1 MPRLAHVAATFAIVL
16 MAYWAYAVVAVPL
29 IEPAAEPIARRVGPD
44 PRPSESAKTL
54 RRWEALFPPGAW
66 ELKDPK
72 VLTMDQVQLVFQ
84 EYQNLGHGRVR
95 IHPFTIIFT
104 PDNAEEAADTEA
116 RTIVLE
122 APDGAVCRFDGAF
135 DPSKFKMGQFLGGE
149 LPGTVTIRSRGKS
162 PDGQDSLLVTTRNVH
177 MDKLDV
183 TTSEAVDFRFG
194 PHFGRG
200 RQMHMRMMPSQG
212 GHTNQ
217 AGTNI
222 GGLEYFEVRSVERLH
237 LDRSKPK
244 AATPPKP
251 APGGPPAPSATAAA
265 ARGPTGL
272 DPAGMAGM
280 PLEITCRGPF
290 RFNVVQQRA
299 TFEDQVEVLQVHPT
313 PPNDRLT
320 CNLLIV
326 SFTKRAGRSGP
337 FDLEP
342 QRIEANGTP
351 AVLVAPAEN
360 VYAAG
365 QQMQYDLQ
373 GKWISLS
380 DGREVVLRRGGDEI
394 HARSVRY
401 ESAEPGRLGRVEAQG
416 PGWLRRQ
423 MAERADQQL
432 EARWGDRLRV
442 QPQQGEQVISLT
454 GGAELRFQAIN
465 QLRADEIHFWLLESP
480 QPPPRQ
486 SKLQPDR
493 MLARGRVK
501 LDSPQFSAVVDQL
514 ETWFKPAPAAAVPAA
529 SPLPA
534 AGAAPA
540 RPGENVAAR
549 QTGGAPPPRQQHM
562 EITGRL
568 MRAEVLLSADGK
580 KADLSALT
588 VEDNVRLVETKTALA
603 GQQPLLLT
611 GDWLKIRDANG
622 PDGTVRV
629 LGRPAHFE
637 GRGLSLTGSNLNLD
651 RGDNHFWIDGPGRM
665 ERLVDRDLER
675 RPLEKPVNLQVDWQ
689 HKMDFDGRKAVFR
702 HAVVAS
708 DPTHRLRTEV
718 MEAQLQQPI
727 RFADAKMDKTDG
739 QIEEIYCHGGVFME
753 SYSLDDRGQQ
763 LSQQRM
769 EVPWMRVNAISGAL
783 LAGGPGWV
791 VSVRRGAADLLA
803 SAAGTGAGAPPGA
816 APAVGTAHGKTA
828 AKPPSDQLGCVHVRF
843 QGGITGD
850 IRHEATFHDQVRAAY
865 APVDSWTASLDTE
878 NVEALGPNGALLHCD
893 ELSAD
898 NLAAPASKTPGLEF
912 VAAGNAVLEGGGD
925 QFTARAARITYD
937 QKKDLMILEGDGR
950 TDAELYRQLAP
961 GARASKAA
969 ARKIFYWPK
978 TKRSYVDGARTL
990 EFNQS
995 PGDRSSNNRKSL
1007 PLPGTPGISGR

>member
-16 MAYWAYAVVAVPL
+16 MAYWAYAVMAVPL
-29 IEPAAEPIARRVGPD
+29 IEPAAEPMAKHVGPD
-44 PRPSESAKTL
+44 PPPSEPAKTR

-66 ELKDPK
+66 QRNDPK

-84 EYQNLGHGRVR
+84 EYQNLGRGRVR

-104 PDNAEEAADTEA
+104 PDNAEEAADAEA

-122 APDGAVCRFDGAF
+122 ASDGAVCRFDGAF

-162 PDGQDSLLVTTRNVH
+162 PDGQDGLLVTTRNVQ

-237 LDRSKPK
+237 LDMSKPK

-251 APGGPPAPSATAAA
+251 APGAPPAPGATAAA
-265 ARGPTGL
+265 TGGPTGL

-299 TFEDQVEVLQVHPT
+299 TFEDHVEVLQIHPT

-326 SFTKRAGRSGP
+326 AFTKKAGRSGA

-423 MAERADQQL
+423 MGERADQQI

-465 QLRADEIHFWLLESP
+465 QLRADEIHFWLLEVP

-493 MLARGRVK
+493 MLARGRAK

-514 ETWFKPAPAAAVPAA
+514 ETWFKPAPAAAAPAA

-534 AGAAPA
+534 RGVPA

-549 QTGGAPPPRQQHM
+549 QARARAGAAAAAHGNHRPPDARRGPALGGREKGRPLGTDRGRQRP
-562 EITGRL
+562 TRRDPNGPGRP
-568 MRAEVLLSADGK
+568 
-580 KADLSALT
+580 T
-588 VEDNVRLVETKTALA
+588 
-603 GQQPLLLT
+603 PLLLT
-611 GDWLKIRDANG
+611 GDWLKVRDANG
-622 PDGTVRV
+622 PNGTVRV

-637 GRGLSLTGSNLNLD
+637 GRGLSLTGANLNLD

-689 HKMDFDGRKAVFR
+689 HKMDFDGRKAVFQ
-702 HAVVAS
+702 HSVVAS

-739 QIEEIYCHGGVFME
+739 QIEEIY
-753 SYSLDDRGQQ
+753 L
-763 LSQQRM
+763 
-769 EVPWMRVNAISGAL
+769 P
-783 LAGGPGWV
+783 
-791 VSVRRGAADLLA
+791 RRRL
-803 SAAGTGAGAPPGA
+803 
-816 APAVGTAHGKTA
+816 HGKLQ
-828 AKPPSDQLGCVHVRF
+828 PR
-843 QGGITGD
+843 
-850 IRHEATFHDQVRAAY
+850 
-865 APVDSWTASLDTE
+865 
-878 NVEALGPNGALLHCD
+878 
-893 ELSAD
+893 
-898 NLAAPASKTPGLEF
+898 
-912 VAAGNAVLEGGGD
+912 
-925 QFTARAARITYD
+925 
-937 QKKDLMILEGDGR
+937 
-950 TDAELYRQLAP
+950 
-961 GARASKAA
+961 
-969 ARKIFYWPK
+969 
-978 TKRSYVDGARTL
+978 
-990 EFNQS
+990 
-995 PGDRSSNNRKSL
+995 
-1007 PLPGTPGISGR
+1007 